1 MFCLNEEDEED
12 DPSQSDSGKDFI
24 FKVFLKFLPSTVVS
38 RKPVFRYGFNF
49 RACGASAI
57 DHVLCRLKLIIVV
70 LGGVIFIGSYPSS
83 FKSLSE
89 SNCRK
94 HFLS

>member
-12 DPSQSDSGKDFI
+12 CPSQSGKDFI
-24 FKVFLKFLPSTVVS
+24 FKLSLNFLPRLLSQ
-38 RKPVFRYGFNF
+38 KPVFRYGFNF
-49 RACGASAI
+49 RACGTSSV
-57 DHVLCRLKLIIVV
+57 DYVLCRLKLIIVG
-70 LGGVIFIGSYPSS
+70 LGGVIFIGSHPSN
-83 FKSLSE
+83 FQSLSE